1 MWTITKGS
9 LASKNMPNIC
19 VLHALSIR
27 ASFDVTSSNNFDAQK
42 VQEDEIFKRQDVTF
56 FSQKDPKITIMQNPQ
71 SLYKH
76 FKFYN
81 ILFT

>member
-27 ASFDVTSSNNFDAQK
+27 VSFDVTSGNNFDAQK
-42 VQEDEIFKRQDVTF
+42 VQEDDIFEWQDVLRF
-56 FSQKDPKITIMQNPQ
+56 LSEGSKGYEYAKSPIM
-71 SLYKH
+71 
-76 FKFYN
+76 
-81 ILFT
+81 I

>member
-1 MWTITKGS
+1 MCTPCLVHPCLLWR
-9 LASKNMPNIC
+9 N
-19 VLHALSIR
+19 
-27 ASFDVTSSNNFDAQK
+27 FNFDAQK